1 MNVMTK
7 GFLGLLFWL
16 VLGFGLTEM
25 TVLTLNAWLNHESHP
40 PRADTVAAIKLE
52 PHD

>member
-7 GFLGLLFWL
+7 GILGLLFWL

-25 TVLTLNAWLNHESHP
+25 TVLTLNAWLNHEAHP
-40 PRADTVAAIKLE
+40 LRADTVAAIRVGM
-52 PHD
+52 HD